1 MAERDTDV
9 SIDDD
14 DGLLLAGESLALI
27 ERQQREAQRRLG
39 FNPTLI
45 LGLWGAAYLFGF
57 GAIFLTYP
65 TAVPL
70 RLPGAVAGVLIG
82 VLFAAATVISIV
94 TGVRS
99 GRGLRGPSRAAGAM
113 YGWSWT
119 LGFCALAAVNIG
131 VTRLGL
137 PDDAVTLL
145 WSGSSLLLVGVLY
158 LAAGALFQDRFQYGL
173 GVWMLVSGACSVYAG
188 VPGNFA
194 VVSLAGGGGLLLA
207 AGYFA
212 LRHPHLQTAA

>member
-1 MAERDTDV
+1 MAGTNKDATVDDERQL
-9 SIDDD
+9 S
-14 DGLLLAGESLALI
+14 AGESLALI
-27 ERQQREAQRRLG
+27 EQQQAEARRGLG
-39 FNPTLI
+39 LNPAVI
-45 LGLWGAAYLFGF
+45 LGLWGSAYLFGF

-65 TAVPL
+65 TALPV
-70 RLPGAVAGVLIG
+70 RLPGAVAGVVVG
-82 VLFAAATVISIV
+82 VLFVAATVTSIV
-94 TGVRS
+94 MGVRS

-119 LGFCALAAVNIG
+119 LGFCTLAAVNGG
-131 VTRLGL
+131 VSRLGL
-137 PDDAVTLL
+137 PDDAETLL

-173 GVWMLVSGACSVYAG
+173 GVWMLVCSACSVYAG

-212 LRHPHLQTAA
+212 LRYPCRPAAA

>member
-1 MAERDTDV
+1 MAGGDIELRA
-9 SIDDD
+9 DDD
-14 DGLLLAGESLALI
+14 QVLSAGESMALI
-27 ERQQREAQRRLG
+27 ERQTEEAQRRLG
-39 FNPTLI
+39 FNPALI

-70 RLPGAVAGVLIG
+70 RLPGAVAAVIIG
-82 VLFAAATVISIV
+82 VLFPAATVISIV

-137 PDDAVTLL
+137 PANAVTLL

-158 LAAGALFQDRFQYGL
+158 LASGALFQDRFQYGL
-173 GVWMLVSGACSVYAG
+173 GVWMLVSGACSVFAG

-194 VVSLAGGGGLLLA
+194 VVALAGGGGLFLA
-207 AGYFA
+207 SGYFI
-212 LRHPHLQTAA
+212 LRPACPPASA